1 MHANDTIL
9 KMTAGRADQFPRDA
23 KPQIALSGRSNVG
36 KSSLINRMLGVKNFA
51 RVSSSPGKTVTVNFY
66 ECEKRFYLV
75 DLPGYG
81 YAARSGEG
89 RRALAGIADR
99 YFQKNDALTLVLQLV
114 DLKVGPTKDDL
125 VMIDFLTRTETPF
138 AVVATKADKLS
149 PTAAKRQLEAVRET
163 AGLKEETP
171 VILFSAKTGAG
182 KDELKNLIYAAAKG
196 LFAVREDAE

>member
-9 KMTAGRADQFPRDA
+9 KMTAGRADQFPRDR

-36 KSSLINRMLGVKNFA
+36 KSSLINRLLGVKNFA

-66 ECEKRFYLV
+66 ESEKKFYLV

-125 VMIDFLTRTETPF
+125 MMIDFLTQTNIPF
-138 AVVATKADKLS
+138 AVVATKSDKLS
-149 PTAAKRQLEAVRET
+149 PTAAKKQREQITET
-163 AGLKEETP
+163 ANLSEEVP
-171 VILFSAKTGAG
+171 LILFSSKTGEG
-182 KDELKNLIYAAAKG
+182 KEELKNLIYAA
-196 LFAVREDAE
+196 VRAFKDPSEE

>member
-1 MHANDTIL
+1 
-9 KMTAGRADQFPRDA
+9 MTAGRADQFPRDR
-23 KPQIALSGRSNVG
+23 KLQIALSGRSNVG
-36 KSSLINRMLGVKNFA
+36 KSSLINRLLGVKNFA

-99 YFQKNDALTLVLQLV
+99 YFQKNDALGLVLQLV

-125 VMIDFLTRTETPF
+125 IMLDFLVQTNTPF
-138 AVVATKADKLS
+138 AVIATKADKLS
-149 PTAAKRQLEAVRET
+149 KTAQLKNLADIRTAAALSEDVP
-163 AGLKEETP
+163 L
-171 VILFSAKTGAG
+171 ILFSSKTGEG
-182 KDELKNLIYAAAKG
+182 KEELKNLIYATLRDHREAADEKS
-196 LFAVREDAE
+196 E

>member
-9 KMTAGRADQFPRDA
+9 KMTAGRPDQFPRDQ

-36 KSSLINRMLGVKNFA
+36 KSSLINRLLGVKSLA
-51 RVSSSPGKTVTVNFY
+51 RVSSAPGKTVTVNFY
-66 ECEKRFYLV
+66 ECEKKFYLV

-99 YFQKNDALTLVLQLV
+99 YFQKNDALTLVLQLI

-125 VMIDFLTRTETPF
+125 MMIDFLTQTETPF
-138 AVVATKADKLS
+138 AILATKADKLS
-149 PTAAKRQLEAVRET
+149 PTAQKTAKAD
-163 AGLKEETP
+163 
-171 VILFSAKTGAG
+171 ILSSLGFDENFPFVVFSAKSGLG
-182 KDELKNLIYAAAKG
+182 KEEAKNLIYAAVKNYKYPTN
-196 LFAVREDAE
+196 E

>member
-9 KMTAGRADQFPRDA
+9 KMTAGRADQFPRDR

-36 KSSLINRMLGVKNFA
+36 KSSLINRLLGVKNFA

-66 ECEKRFYLV
+66 ESEKKFYLV

-114 DLKVGPTKDDL
+114 DLKVCPTKDDL
-125 VMIDFLTRTETPF
+125 MMIDFLTQTNIPF
-138 AVVATKADKLS
+138 AVVATKSDKLS
-149 PTAAKRQLEAVRET
+149 PTAAKKQREQITET
-163 AGLKEETP
+163 ANLSEEVP
-171 VILFSAKTGAG
+171 LILFSSKTGEG
-182 KDELKNLIYAAAKG
+182 KEELKNLICA
-196 LFAVREDAE
+196 AVRAFKDPSEE

>member
-9 KMTAGRADQFPRDA
+9 KMTAGRADQFPRDR

-36 KSSLINRMLGVKNFA
+36 KSSLINRLLGVKNFA

-66 ECEKRFYLV
+66 ESEKKFYLV

-125 VMIDFLTRTETPF
+125 MMIDFLTQTNIPF
-138 AVVATKADKLS
+138 AVVATKSDKLS
-149 PTAAKRQLEAVRET
+149 PTAAKKQREQITVT
-163 AGLKEETP
+163 ANLSEEVP
-171 VILFSAKTGAG
+171 LILFSSKTGEG
-182 KDELKNLIYAAAKG
+182 KEELKNLIYAA
-196 LFAVREDAE
+196 VRAFKDPSEE

>member
-9 KMTAGRADQFPRDA
+9 KMTAGRADQFPRDR

-36 KSSLINRMLGVKNFA
+36 KSSLINRLLGVKNFA

-66 ECEKRFYLV
+66 ESEKKFYLV

-125 VMIDFLTRTETPF
+125 MMIDFLTQTNIPF
-138 AVVATKADKLS
+138 AVVATKSDKLS
-149 PTAAKRQLEAVRET
+149 PTAAKKQREQITET
-163 AGLKEETP
+163 ANLSEEVP
-171 VILFSAKTGAG
+171 LILFSSKTGEG
-182 KDELKNLIYAAAKG
+182 KEELKNLICA
-196 LFAVREDAE
+196 AVRAFKDPREE

>member
-9 KMTAGRADQFPRDA
+9 KMTAGRADQFPRDL

-36 KSSLINRMLGVKNFA
+36 KSSLINRLLGVKSLA
-51 RVSSSPGKTVTVNFY
+51 RVSSAPGKTVTVNFY
-66 ECEKRFYLV
+66 ESEKKFYLV

-99 YFQKNDALTLVLQLV
+99 YFQNNAALTLVLQLI

-125 VMIDFLTRTETPF
+125 LMIDFLTQTETPF
-138 AVVATKADKLS
+138 AIIATKADKLS
-149 PTAAKRQLEAVRET
+149 PTAQKKA
-163 AGLKEETP
+163 KEEILKALGFDESFP
-171 VILFSAKTGAG
+171 FVLFSSKTGAG
-182 KDELKNLIYAAAKG
+182 KDETKNLIYAAVKNYRRSEEG
-196 LFAVREDAE
+196 E

>member
-9 KMTAGRADQFPRDA
+9 KMTAGRADQFPRDR

-36 KSSLINRMLGVKNFA
+36 KSSLINRLLGVKNFA

-66 ECEKRFYLV
+66 ESEKKFYLV

-125 VMIDFLTRTETPF
+125 MMIDFLTQTNIPF
-138 AVVATKADKLS
+138 AVVATKSDKLS
-149 PTAAKRQLEAVRET
+149 PTAAKKQREQITET
-163 AGLKEETP
+163 ANLSEEVP
-171 VILFSAKTGAG
+171 LILFSSKTGEG
-182 KDELKNLIYAAAKG
+182 KEELKNLICA
-196 LFAVREDAE
+196 AVRAFKDPSEE